1 MATLTHVAGAEQMM
15 VGARIAHQG
24 IYVQFADE
32 ASGVIPLADL
42 QLAGRPASVDL
53 PDPYVLHIELTNGN
67 VEEVPWDFARHY
79 ADVNYRAQSEK
90 AGRRGL
96 KLLGKRIQKLRINAG
111 FTQEEL
117 AKRSKLGRIT
127 LVRLEMGQH
136 SPRFETLVALAKGLD
151 CDVSE
156 LM

>member
-1 MATLTHVAGAEQMM
+1 MTTLTHVAGAEQMM
-15 VGARIAHQG
+15 IGARIANRG
-24 IYVQFADE
+24 IYVHFADE

-42 QLAGRPASVDL
+42 NLSGKPAEVEL
-53 PDPYVLHIELTNGN
+53 PNPYVLEIVLENGK

-79 ADVNYRAQSEK
+79 ADASYRAQSEK

-96 KLLGKRIQKLRINAG
+96 KLLSKRLQKLRLNAG

-117 AKRSKLGRIT
+117 AKRSKIGRIT
-127 LVRLEMGQH
+127 LIRIEMGQH
-136 SPRFETLVALAKGLD
+136 SPRFETLVALAKGLG

-156 LM
+156 LV